1 MQRENKNMAVYVE
14 EELLPSMQ
22 QQDWAQRGMW
32 GGWEGGTNAR
42 SFGNYFVSHLP
53 FFCICFINLAE
64 PKTTTNEKLHFF
76 TLWLTRG
83 LGGGGGRGEASILK
97 MKAHHRHP
105 PFAGFRSKML
115 ANRWEEKRCEGKT
128 GTEMHSSGREKQ
140 TEN

>member
-53 FFCICFINLAE
+53 FFVFVLSIARSQKQQ
-64 PKTTTNEKLHFF
+64 P
-76 TLWLTRG
+76 TRSYIFS
-83 LGGGGGRGEASILK
+83 R
-97 MKAHHRHP
+97 
-105 PFAGFRSKML
+105 FD
-115 ANRWEEKRCEGKT
+115 
-128 GTEMHSSGREKQ
+128 
-140 TEN
+140 